1 MKNLYII
8 CVGEVVIDFIGHQM
22 DTFMKGQKIFIDF
35 RGSPTNVVNATR
47 LGLNSVL
54 VASCGED
61 GLENILFCKLQSN
74 NVITS
79 YVKKISDKPTSVIFV
94 SKSTGT
100 QILFHIEKPILK
112 LFQVKLQMIYSKA
125 QKFSIQ
131 LALH

>member
-1 MKNLYII
+1 MQQ
-8 CVGEVVIDFIGHQM
+8 DW
-22 DTFMKGQKIFIDF
+22 
-35 RGSPTNVVNATR
+35 S
-47 LGLNSVL
+47 LNSVL

-61 GLENILFCKLQSN
+61 GLGEYIIRKELQSN

-79 YVKKISDKPTSVIFV
+79 YVKKISDKPSVIFV

-112 LFQVKLQMIYSKA
+112 LFQVKLDDLLKSA
-125 QKFSIQ
+125 KFSIQ

>member
-1 MKNLYII
+1 
-8 CVGEVVIDFIGHQM
+8 M

-112 LFQVKLQMIYSKA
+112 LFQVKYR
-125 QKFSIQ
+125 
-131 LALH
+131 